1 MINDVYNTSMSYF
14 NKKKNKA
21 MYHSLI
27 QKQDGQRLQNKL
39 IREWRSIIIQVD
51 AVISKY
57 IALNYLS
64 SGYSNFWNIRGL
76 VTLHDEKL
84 RTQQQIL
91 FGLWN
96 RGRENG
102 WVSQKRWSIFKSPHW
117 IITQNKYIVSSQ
129 SCSKIKSSDIEFHFW
144 HLTWYMTI

>member
-1 MINDVYNTSMSYF
+1 
-14 NKKKNKA
+14 

-64 SGYSNFWNIRGL
+64 QVIQTSEIS
-76 VTLHDEKL
+76 E
-84 RTQQQIL
+84 
-91 FGLWN
+91 
-96 RGRENG
+96 G
-102 WVSQKRWSIFKSPHW
+102 W
-117 IITQNKYIVSSQ
+117 
-129 SCSKIKSSDIEFHFW
+129 
-144 HLTWYMTI
+144 